1 MYLVISNNIA
11 YSEIITKSAR
21 VLRVVTNSLLLSGWA
36 TTMYCTKLNA
46 KTMKKDKLVRIA
58 ATAPAISQI
67 FFPKFLFGVTSV
79 PKEITGTN
87 HWLGDKSRD
96 EVYDRQ
102 SDEKASGW
110 TMERLKRILIY
121 C

>member
-1 MYLVISNNIA
+1 
-11 YSEIITKSAR
+11 
-21 VLRVVTNSLLLSGWA
+21 
-36 TTMYCTKLNA
+36 MYCTKLNA

-58 ATAPAISQI
+58 PTMPAIS
-67 FFPKFLFGVTSV
+67 KNLVAVNLFVVTSV
-79 PKEITGTN
+79 QNKITGTN
-87 HWLGDKSRD
+87 HWHGDKSRD